1 MNSFNVWFNI
11 FFKDVGGVRKER
23 IAANNQNGS
32 LDDDYEVLNYP
43 KKINST
49 DPVAVVAAMNG
60 ARQREEMLAS
70 EPIYTMVIKTPPV
83 SIRAVVQEKVE
94 MDIVTTSSP
103 MLSDEMDHE
112 DEREVERDAGD
123 GQTESPIL
131 WEYKLPAPPTP
142 FQDSLI
148 SSVKSLP
155 LVAETTV
162 TESSG
167 RSRMSSM
174 SVDSLQDGGR
184 SSDEDEDQSR
194 SPLTPRTDSGVCV
207 KVTLFSGS
215 ELLGESITDCLETS
229 STDEAVKEP
238 PVVMVLKDAQLESTT
253 DEPLSLNSSAPASLP
268 PLPSTSPPSYSDEE
282 ENEADSD
289 SMRFSISTYRRRA
302 EEDSHYDH
310 KMATNS
316 NSNAGTILVSH
327 LICFVCWAVTQ
338 FGTCLWPHNDVVL
351 FCFIVY
357 LFFVFFFF

>member
-1 MNSFNVWFNI
+1 MTVNH
-11 FFKDVGGVRKER
+11 
-23 IAANNQNGS
+23 QNGS

-43 KKINST
+43 KKKTT
-49 DPVAVVAAMNG
+49 DPVAVEAAMNG
-60 ARQREEMLAS
+60 AKQREEMLAS

-83 SIRAVVQEKVE
+83 SIRAVVHEKV
-94 MDIVTTSSP
+94 DIMTTSSP
-103 MLSDEMDHE
+103 LLSDEMDNE
-112 DEREVERDAGD
+112 DEPEVERDAGD

-155 LVAETTV
+155 LVAETTI

-229 STDEAVKEP
+229 STNEAIKDP
-238 PVVMVLKDAQLESTT
+238 SLVMVLKDAQLESTT

-289 SMRFSISTYRRRA
+289 SMRFSISTYRRRVKK
-302 EEDSHYDH
+302 DSLYDH
-310 KMATNS
+310 KIAINS
-316 NSNAGTILVSH
+316 KSNPGTIPISDL
-327 LICFVCWAVTQ
+327 LFVCRAVTQ
-338 FGTCLWPHNDVVL
+338 FGTCL
-351 FCFIVY
+351 
-357 LFFVFFFF
+357 